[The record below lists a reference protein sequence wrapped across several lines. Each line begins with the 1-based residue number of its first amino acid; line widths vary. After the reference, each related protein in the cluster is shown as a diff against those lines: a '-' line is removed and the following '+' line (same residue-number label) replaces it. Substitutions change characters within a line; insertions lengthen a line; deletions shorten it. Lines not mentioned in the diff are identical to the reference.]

1 MATTDKIVNPD
12 GTSTIVTP
20 ADRGNP
26 NVFTTFKGRYL
37 LVASAGQVVDTN
49 VVMLSCTNDVQ
60 PIGDWTLSNY
70 VANSPF
76 ATLPVEC
83 RPQKIVKIP
92 VVVNDG
98 TERIV
103 VMTVNPD
110 GTMTLPFNYSAAS
123 LFLSGINFNISDN
136 WY

>member
-1 MATTDKIVNPD
+1 MAD
-12 GTSTIVTP
+12 P
-20 ADRGNP
+20 ADKGNP

-37 LVASAGQVVDTN
+37 LVASAGQVVDTD

-60 PIGDWTLSNY
+60 PIGDWTLTDY
-70 VANSPF
+70 TANEPF
-76 ATLPVEC
+76 AALPDGC
-83 RPQKIVKIP
+83 RPQKVVKIP

-98 TERIV
+98 SDRMV
-103 VMTVNPD
+103 VMTVNAD
-110 GTMTLPFNYSAAS
+110 GTMTLPFDYASAT

>member
-1 MATTDKIVNPD
+1 MPD
-12 GTSTIVTP
+12 P
-20 ADRGNP
+20 ADKGNP

-37 LVASAGQVVDTN
+37 LVASAGQVVDTD

-60 PIGDWTLSNY
+60 PIGDWTLTDYTASE
-70 VANSPF
+70 PF
-76 ATLPVEC
+76 ATLTDGC
-83 RPQKIVKIP
+83 RPQKVVKTP

-98 TERIV
+98 TDRIV
-103 VMTVNPD
+103 VMTVNTD
-110 GTMTLPFNYSAAS
+110 GTMTLPFDYSTAT

>member
-1 MATTDKIVNPD
+1 MAEPIDK
-12 GTSTIVTP
+12 
-20 ADRGNP
+20 GNP
-26 NVFTTFKGRYL
+26 NVFTTFKGRYH

-60 PIGDWTLSNY
+60 PIGDWTLTNY
-70 VANSPF
+70 TANTPF
-76 ATLPVEC
+76 ATLPDEC

-98 TERIV
+98 TDRIG
-103 VMTVNPD
+103 VMSVNTD
-110 GTMTLPFNYSAAS
+110 GTMTLPFDYSVAT

>member
-1 MATTDKIVNPD
+1 MADK
-12 GTSTIVTP
+12 
-20 ADRGNP
+20 GNP

-70 VANSPF
+70 VANKPF

-83 RPQKIVKIP
+83 RPKKIVKVP

-98 TERIV
+98 AERMV

-110 GTMTLPFNYSAAS
+110 GTMALPFNYSAAS